1 MTAPVRERVDTVT
14 SDPRCMVEDEPDGP
28 ACGVRAV
35 AELFMSCPGGHPE
48 GVLVCGRHRE
58 LARNGG
64 LDCFTCSPPVTAFI
78 VVEVPL

>member
-1 MTAPVRERVDTVT
+1 MTARHVAGEVVLRPGGKPYRAR
-14 SDPRCMVEDEPDGP
+14 RGP
-28 ACGVRAV
+28 V

-48 GVLVCGRHRE
+48 GVLVCGRHRD